1 MDDLGGR
8 LKPRATTEARA
19 LRLALPGA
27 VLMLLGWLWMALPAG
42 AQANSNV
49 AEYMEVTG
57 FVDEPSVSFIE
68 RRVNAAGSSGAAA
81 LIIRI
86 DSPGGLDAS
95 IDPALDAIADSRVPV
110 IVWVA
115 AGDARAGSAAAVIA
129 LAGHRLVMS
138 PGATIGPVIP
148 LDLKDFGGLSEEAE
162 AAGGLLLA
170 GVAAQA
176 ERDVD
181 GAVLSQLEQEAI
193 PAERAVE
200 LGLADGIDPN
210 VQELLSGLKGVGVR
224 SASGR
229 VTYSDQPFMLRFVK
243 MTVLERLIHSATLPE
258 FAYLLLL
265 VGLFGVIFELYNP
278 GIGAAGLGGG
288 VALMF
293 SFHSF
298 TALPTNWLAV
308 TALLLSFLALGI
320 DLRTQSLGPFS
331 VGGLAAFIGGSLL
344 LYAGAHPDL
353 QLPLWAAVLGVLM
366 TLGFFM
372 QVMTSAIRA
381 RTARPLPGA
390 EGIMGAVGIARTDI
404 SPDGQVMA
412 RGTLWRARTLGAA
425 IGEGTAVKVRGI
437 SGLMLMVEPT
447 SEELPFEERR

>member
-1 MDDLGGR
+1 MDDSGGR
-8 LKPRATTEARA
+8 LKPRTNRGAGA
-19 LRLALPGA
+19 LRRTLPGA
-27 VLMLLGWLWMALPAG
+27 VLILLGWLSMGLPAG
-42 AQANSNV
+42 ARAEANV
-49 AEYMEVTG
+49 AAYMEVTG
-57 FVDEPSVSFIE
+57 FLDEPSISFIE
-68 RRVNAAGSSGAAA
+68 RQVNAAGRGGATA

-95 IDPALDAIADSRVPV
+95 IDPALDSIRDSKVPV

-115 AGDARAGSAAAVIA
+115 AGDARAGSAAAVLA
-129 LAGHRLVMS
+129 LAGHHLVMS
-138 PGATIGPVIP
+138 PAATIGPAIP
-148 LDLKDFGGLSEEAE
+148 LDRADFGKLSAE
-162 AAGGLLLA
+162 ARAADRQLLA
-170 GVAAQA
+170 GVVAQS

-181 GAVLSQLEQEAI
+181 QTALGLLENQAI

-200 LGLADGIDPN
+200 LGLADGIVPN
-210 VQELLSGLKGVGVR
+210 VQELLAGLKGASLR
-224 SASGR
+224 SASGS
-229 VTYSDQPFMLRFVK
+229 VAFSDQPFTLSFVK
-243 MTVLERLIHSATLPE
+243 MTVLERLIHSAARPE

-265 VGLFGVIFELYNP
+265 LGLFGLIFELYNP

-293 SFHSF
+293 SFYAF
-298 TALPTNWLAV
+298 TELPTNWLAV
-308 TALLLSFLALGI
+308 SALLLSFFALGI

-331 VGGLAAFIGGSLL
+331 IGGLTLFIGGSLF
-344 LYAGAHPDL
+344 LYSGAHSSL
-353 QLPLWAAVLGVLM
+353 RLPLWAAGAGLLM
-366 TLGFFM
+366 TLGFFV

-381 RTARPLPGA
+381 RTAKPLPGA

-425 IGEGTAVKVRGI
+425 IGEGTPVKVRGI

-447 SEELPFEERR
+447 SEEPPSGDA